1 MPRIHRL
8 ATLEFEL
15 STQPLSQ
22 SPTDRQVQGVRARA
36 TLDHYSGGE
45 TMANTLRLE
54 LSRYFAK
61 PTVDSQVSE
70 THNHN
75 VSGGARTKAHARE
88 PRGWSPVL
96 GGQAGGGKRPAA
108 HARALAC
115 SCLLA
120 VLARPT
126 PPLTPVLGCH
136 APRARARDRV
146 VVVVR
151 DAPC

>member
-1 MPRIHRL
+1 
-8 ATLEFEL
+8 
-15 STQPLSQ
+15 
-22 SPTDRQVQGVRARA
+22 VRARA

-88 PRGWSPVL
+88 PCGWSPVL

-126 PPLTPVLGCH
+126 PPPTPFWVAMPHELELET
-136 APRARARDRV
+136 AWLLL
-146 VVVVR
+146 
-151 DAPC
+151 